1 MADSRPA
8 GRYNPGVNGMH
19 AVGGLGLAPRIATI
33 RGMEVRLHLTTLVLV
48 GFWLLEG
55 LRGGLAGLTYTL
67 VVTAA
72 LFGVILWHEL
82 GHALAARRCALHVS
96 GILLWPLGGECQIS
110 GGMPSPRVELLVSL
124 AGPAAHAVLVAL
136 AFVPIY
142 LLAPRLVGLPAVGPA
157 ADALWSAWSLAF
169 YILFF
174 NLVPAF
180 PLDGGRALRALLT
193 YRLGD
198 VRATAAAARTGQVLW
213 ALLTIAAVAGYG
225 GTMLALLG
233 VYMIYQ
239 AETELRMARY
249 AGYVYDPGARDFL
262 APSLG
267 IRPDWSAEARGGEER
282 PGFFRRLALR
292 WRLRRLERET
302 RRHEAQR
309 AEVDRLLAK
318 VSREGLPAL
327 TARERRTLE
336 QAAHDYRD
344 RR

>member
-1 MADSRPA
+1 
-8 GRYNPGVNGMH
+8 MH
-19 AVGGLGLAPRIATI
+19 AIGGLALAPRIATI
-33 RGMEVRLHLTTLVLV
+33 RGLEVRLHLTTLVLV

-55 LRGGLAGLTYTL
+55 LGGGLGGLTYTL

-96 GILLWPLGGECQIS
+96 GIMLWPLGGECQIS
-110 GGMPSPRVELLVSL
+110 GGMPSPRVELLVAL

-142 LLAPRLVGLPAVGPA
+142 ALAPRLVHLPVVGPT

-180 PLDGGRALRALLT
+180 PLDGGRALRALLS

-198 VRATAAAARTGQVLW
+198 VRATAAAARTGQVFWVLVV
-213 ALLTIAAVAGYG
+213 AAAVAGYG
-225 GTMLALLG
+225 GTMLGLLG

-239 AETELRMARY
+239 AEMELRMARY
-249 AGYVYDPGARDFL
+249 AGYVYDPSARDFL

-267 IRPDWSAEARGGEER
+267 IKEDWSVEARGGTGQ
-282 PGFFRRLALR
+282 PGFFRRLAVR
-292 WRLRRLERET
+292 WRLKRLERET
-302 RRHEAQR
+302 RRREALR
-309 AEVDRLLAK
+309 AEVDRILAK

-336 QAAHDYRD
+336 HASRDYRD
-344 RR
+344 RH